1 MLYNILKFLKQA
13 YKNKINNN
21 NYKLYNYRYIK
32 LFIILNLFFFIKII
46 YFDRIIK
53 YKRFYKNILQ

>member
-13 YKNKINNN
+13 YKNKN
-21 NYKLYNYRYIK
+21 NYKLYNYRYVK
-32 LFIILNLFFFIKII
+32 LFIILNLFFLIKII

-53 YKRFYKNILQ
+53 YKQFYKNILQ

>member
-32 LFIILNLFFFIKII
+32 LFIILNLFFLIKII

-53 YKRFYKNILQ
+53 YKQFYKNILQ